1 MLEINARDV
10 SGITVLDL
18 KGSMLAGLGVEAM
31 AQRFKQLVAEQRV
44 KVVAN
49 MQQVSVI
56 DSRGVGE
63 LVASFSSLKRNG
75 GSLKLACPGKFVR
88 EVLQI
93 TRIGTIIDVF
103 DSEDAA
109 VKAFEKQ

>member
-1 MLEINARDV
+1 MLEISTRDAG
-10 SGITVLDL
+10 GITVLDL
-18 KGSMLAGLGVEAM
+18 KGSMVAGLGVEAL

-49 MQQVSVI
+49 VKDVSVI

-63 LVASFSSLKRNG
+63 LVASFSSLKKSG
-75 GSLKLACPGKFVR
+75 GSLKLACPSKFVR

-93 TRIGTIIDVF
+93 TRIATIIDIY
-103 DSEDAA
+103 DTEEAA
-109 VKAFEKQ
+109 LKAFAA

>member
-1 MLEINARDV
+1 MLGIGTRDA

-18 KGSMLAGLGVEAM
+18 KGSLVAGIGVEAF
-31 AQRFKQLVAEQRV
+31 AQLFKQIVAEQRT
-44 KVVAN
+44 KVLLN
-49 MQQVSVI
+49 LKDVSVI

-63 LVASFSSLKRNG
+63 LVASFSSLKRAG
-75 GSLKLACPGKFVR
+75 GSLKIANPSKFVR

-103 DSEDAA
+103 DTEEAA
-109 VKAFEKQ
+109 LQAFAA